1 MKSIESNAVHSDA
14 SFTNYKSAS
23 SNVWIS
29 KAYNPLVFKNI
40 SEMWFH
46 EKKKQT
52 KYHLKR
58 IVLSKSHLILPQLPQ

>member
-46 EKKKQT
+46 EKNP